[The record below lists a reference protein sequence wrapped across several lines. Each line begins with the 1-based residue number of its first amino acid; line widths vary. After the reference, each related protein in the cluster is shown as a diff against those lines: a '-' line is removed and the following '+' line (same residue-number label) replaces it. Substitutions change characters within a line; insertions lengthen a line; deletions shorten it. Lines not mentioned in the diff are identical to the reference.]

1 MKAKNVNV
9 SEEIL
14 ERSIEKALRSVKEAS
29 SPNWM
34 RILSLV
40 TAVLA
45 VFTALGSLKAGSF
58 SSQALMNKNEA
69 VLNQAR
75 ASDQWAFYQSKS
87 IKATIKEG
95 ELDRA
100 GKTPRAKKLS
110 SDIERYE
117 KEKDEISAKAK
128 SYELKADNAGK
139 RVLQLMVPGKNFSL
153 SVTLFQVAIALSG
166 LAALTKRRYIWF
178 VGLAVALVGMTFFIK
193 GYWLASQIVM

>member
-9 SEEIL
+9 SEEML

-100 GKTPRAKKLS
+100 GKSPRAKKLS

-128 SYELKADNAGK
+128 SYELKADEAGK
-139 RVLQLMVPGKNFSL
+139 RVLLLMVPGKNFSL

-166 LAALTKRRYIWF
+166 LAALTRRRYIWF
-178 VGLAVALVGMTFFIK
+178 VGLAVALFGMSFFIK

>member
-9 SEEIL
+9 SEEML

-100 GKTPRAKKLS
+100 GKSPRAKKLS

-128 SYELKADNAGK
+128 SYELKADEAGK

-166 LAALTKRRYIWF
+166 LAALTRRRYIWF
-178 VGLAVALVGMTFFIK
+178 VGLAVALFGMSFFIK

>member
-9 SEEIL
+9 SEEML

-40 TAVLA
+40 TAGLA

-100 GKTPRAKKLS
+100 GKSPRAKKLS

-128 SYELKADNAGK
+128 SYELKADEAGK
-139 RVLQLMVPGKNFSL
+139 RVLLLMVPGKNFSL

-166 LAALTKRRYIWF
+166 LAALTRRRYIWF
-178 VGLAVALVGMTFFIK
+178 VGLVVALFGMSFFIK

>member
-1 MKAKNVNV
+1 M
-9 SEEIL
+9 L

-100 GKTPRAKKLS
+100 GKSPRAKKLS

-117 KEKDEISAKAK
+117 KEKGEISAKAK
-128 SYELKADNAGK
+128 SYELKADEAGK
-139 RVLQLMVPGKNFSL
+139 RVLQLMIPGKNFSL

-178 VGLAVALVGMTFFIK
+178 VGLAVALFGMSFFIK